1 MIKVAVAYYQFAYKS
16 HCPKWSIKKA
26 FQMHVKRGGEEERR
40 RGRVR
45 ERLGVWWVRRH
56 VERVQAA

>member
-40 RGRVR
+40 RGG
-45 ERLGVWWVRRH
+45 E
-56 VERVQAA
+56 EE